1 MSRGSLTSTQPNGF
15 TQGLRKL
22 CAFSLCSLLSQACC
36 QRSGMASLSCCSC
49 ILSPVK
55 PPRLPPASA
64 GSASPAPGRHRE
76 LTQPL
81 WIPLP
86 GGVPCI
92 PVTISAWQ
100 CLLVTP
106 SKAPKNLPFLQGDG
120 SGRQWGGKGR
130 EGGVGWDFHVLHA
143 DISQVEAS
151 HSTSGREYCILLKSN
166 SRCSRDLFFIIFFL
180 SFILFFPPPPS
191 LPATLDSLNQGRQA
205 FNSLERNKRLNGE
218 MKRIL

>member
-1 MSRGSLTSTQPNGF
+1 MSYGSLTSTQPNGF

-86 GGVPCI
+86 GGVPCV

-106 SKAPKNLPFLQGDG
+106 SKAPKTSPSSRGTVRGG
-120 SGRQWGGKGR
+120 SGEGR
-130 EGGVGWDFHVLHA
+130 EGKVVSGG
-143 DISQVEAS
+143 I
-151 HSTSGREYCILLKSN
+151 STSYMLT
-166 SRCSRDLFFIIFFL
+166 
-180 SFILFFPPPPS
+180 FP
-191 LPATLDSLNQGRQA
+191 
-205 FNSLERNKRLNGE
+205 K
-218 MKRIL
+218 